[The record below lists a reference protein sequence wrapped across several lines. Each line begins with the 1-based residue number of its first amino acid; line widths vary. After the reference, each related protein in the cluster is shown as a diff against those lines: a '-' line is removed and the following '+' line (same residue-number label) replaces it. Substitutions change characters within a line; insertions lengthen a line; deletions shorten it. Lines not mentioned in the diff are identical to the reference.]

1 MNLINPSR
9 GDLRFDGTLNV
20 WDGVAWIPVQ
30 DPKANYMHQM
40 GLITSLCPEG
50 MPTAPLAKRPAR
62 IIPISIGAFFTGCL
76 VFGLAHFLI
85 APHVHGACALNATPY
100 QLTYTE
106 ACK

>member
-30 DPKANYMHQM
+30 DPKVNAV
-40 GLITSLCPEG
+40 LPAT
-50 MPTAPLAKRPAR
+50 KRT
-62 IIPISIGAFFTGCL
+62 IPIAFGAFFTGCL

-85 APHVHGACALNATPY
+85 APRVHGACALNATPY